1 MFVLSVSLLRND
13 SCCDVRRAAVMV
25 GLAQIEGKHVANKVV
40 ILPAEDGS
48 SIGAACLASAAKAFL
63 AARQQPNDGA

>member
-1 MFVLSVSLLRND
+1 MYCATDGGLFP
-13 SCCDVRRAAVMV
+13 CRAAVMV

-48 SIGAACLASAAKAFL
+48 SIGAACLASAAKAF
-63 AARQQPNDGA
+63 AACQ

>member
-1 MFVLSVSLLRND
+1 MHFSVGWEANITVMLTAVSMPA
-13 SCCDVRRAAVMV
+13 CRAAVMV

-48 SIGAACLASAAKAFL
+48 SIGAACLASAAKAF
-63 AARQQPNDGA
+63 AARR

>member
-1 MFVLSVSLLRND
+1 
-13 SCCDVRRAAVMV
+13 MV

-48 SIGAACLASAAKAFL
+48 SIGAACLASAAKAF
-63 AARQQPNDGA
+63 AAR